1 MTAPPI
7 RTGEPR
13 RVWRWHC
20 RAKFAGQRGFTYIA
34 ILFAVALVGLGLAA
48 LGTYWSAEVQRERE
62 RDLVFIGD
70 QMAVALWRYY
80 ENSPNKSAKE
90 YPQKIED
97 LLEDRRNLVNARH
110 LRRFY
115 ADPLTG
121 SRDWGLVRT
130 GGRITG
136 IYSLS
141 TGVPMVK
148 AGFPPGYEKFAAA
161 KTHGDWVF
169 YPRDPRVKG
178 GGENSPAGAP
188 AAAGESNALPAVT
201 STSAGADSTTAA
213 ETPTSSEPAAAPR
226 SSAETACSGQRF
238 ADYASCAQLDQSLRA
253 RCMTTAGLRYGECLR
268 NGSAKRPLDTGG

>member
-1 MTAPPI
+1 MTAHPI
-7 RTGEPR
+7 RTGER
-13 RVWRWHC
+13 RPGRRWHD
-20 RAKFAGQRGFTYIA
+20 RAGCARQRGFTYIV

-80 ENSPNKSAKE
+80 ENSPNKSARE

-141 TGVPMVK
+141 TGAPMVK

-169 YPRDPRVKG
+169 YPRDPKVK

-188 AAAGESNALPAVT
+188 AAAGESNGVAAAPA
-201 STSAGADSTTAA
+201 SPAASDSATAA
-213 ETPTSSEPAAAPR
+213 ETPAASTPAAAPR
-226 SSAETACSGQRF
+226 SDAEAACSGQRS
-238 ADYASCAQLDQSLRA
+238 ADYQTCAQLTDHGRRS

-268 NGSAKRPLDTGG
+268 NGSPKRPLDTGE